1 MMLIDEQKLLN
12 HLENIK
18 KFYDP
23 EKKYEYDEIF
33 KDKETLRKMRRMALN
48 VITSI
53 QHDIKQKRF
62 LNEENK

>member
-23 EKKYEYDEIF
+23 EKKYEHDEIF